1 MDAVMN
7 YRIHVSVVS
16 DVAVIWFQTW
26 LLFRKIKLCDD
37 AVVFFVY
44 VVQDLRI
51 AEAFLEGGRE
61 RADRGW
67 FQKTVDDPDFHLL
80 E

>member
-1 MDAVMN
+1 MFQ
-7 YRIHVSVVS
+7 
-16 DVAVIWFQTW
+16 WFQTW

-37 AVVFFVY
+37 AVVLFVY
-44 VVQDLRI
+44 IVQDLRI

-67 FQKTVDDPDFHLL
+67 FQKDSR
-80 E
+80 

>member
-37 AVVFFVY
+37 AVVLFVY

-61 RADRGW
+61 RADCGW
-67 FQKTVDDPDFHLL
+67 FQKTVDDTVFHLL